1 MSDNNGIKKPDKVYP
16 TAERSTPYASHMPEI
31 IQDPS
36 IHGDAFNQLI
46 NNRGIRFVHRKSM
59 PCPNMGSVSDNNHD
73 PNCPFCDNSQIHY
86 YEENEI
92 FGTWASN
99 QLEKMFE
106 VQGVWEVGTAV
117 ITFPTEYPDGSKQ
130 ADFNTF
136 DQLVIPDF
144 EVRLNDIFEYE
155 PRNNRRQKLRYNIN
169 CVESMKSVVNGQLI
183 TYEEGTHFNVVDGTI
198 EWIQGQE
205 PAYDNVSETGEVISI
220 SYTTNPVY
228 TVLNVLHELRAT
240 QEMGMDQVKRARRLQ
255 QQVLVKR
262 DFLVNEDTRS
272 REVSDN

>member
-1 MSDNNGIKKPDKVYP
+1 MGDGIKKPDQVYP
-16 TAERSTPYASHMPEI
+16 TTERSTPYASHMPEV

-36 IHGDAFNQLI
+36 LHADAFNQLI
-46 NNRGIRFVHRKSM
+46 KNRGIRFIHKKAM
-59 PCPNMGSVSDNNHD
+59 PCPNLKSLNDNSHD
-73 PNCPFCDNSQIHY
+73 PNCPFCDNSQVHY
-86 YEENEI
+86 YEQNEI

-117 ITFPTEYPDGSKQ
+117 ISFPTDYTGGKQ

-144 EVRLNDIFEYE
+144 EIRLNDIFEYE
-155 PRNNRRQKLRYNIN
+155 PRSDRKQKLRYPIN
-169 CVESMKSVVNGQLI
+169 NVDHMTSVVNGVLMV
-183 TYEEGTHFNVVDGTI
+183 YEKGVDFNLVDGCI
-198 EWIQGQE
+198 EWVEGQE
-205 PAYDNVSETGEVISI
+205 PAYNDTSETGEVISI

-240 QEMGMDQVKRARRLQ
+240 QEMGTDMVKKARRLN

-262 DFLVNEDTRS
+262 DFLVNLDARK
-272 REVSDN
+272 REVTDT